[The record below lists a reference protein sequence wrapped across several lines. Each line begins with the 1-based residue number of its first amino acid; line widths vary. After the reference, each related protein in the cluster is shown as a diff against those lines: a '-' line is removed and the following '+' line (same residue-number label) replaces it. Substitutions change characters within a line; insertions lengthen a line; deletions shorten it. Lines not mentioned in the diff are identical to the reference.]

1 MSAKEYLRQLI
12 DLDTYLR
19 ARREDYEMVLSM
31 ATQST
36 QRFKDVQVLTS
47 RSLGKQEDFM
57 AKCVEI
63 SIEIDEKTE
72 TLLELQREARGLI
85 EGLKDDRYRTI
96 LTLRYLLGRSWGY
109 IAEHMGYSIRQV
121 HRIHGEALV
130 VFSRN
135 MA

>member
-12 DLDTYLR
+12 TLDAYIR
-19 ARREDYEMVLSM
+19 ARKEDYEMVLSM
-31 ATQST
+31 ATQAT
-36 QRFKDVQVLTS
+36 QRLKDVQVLTS
-47 RSLGKQEDFM
+47 RRPGKQEDLM
-57 AKCVEI
+57 VKCVEV
-63 SIEIDEKTE
+63 SIEIDKKTLL
-72 TLLELQREARGLI
+72 LLELQNEARGLI

-121 HRIHGEALV
+121 HRLHGEALLA
-130 VFSRN
+130 FSRN